1 MPKEPKNFF
10 ANEKNFFNKFWA
22 NVGLSFISKCL
33 NKSKFSGEILDNK
46 KGVTKNFCQTS
57 SGNFSAW
64 FKKFAPQN
72 LNLMG
77 ITGSVSLNK
86 NQFFIKIETFYV
98 FKNFLSKFWANVGVK
113 FY

>member
-1 MPKEPKNFF
+1 MGNLIDPRKIFGKLAAEIFPL
-10 ANEKNFFNKFWA
+10 
-22 NVGLSFISKCL
+22 GL
-33 NKSKFSGEILDNK
+33 
-46 KGVTKNFCQTS
+46 
-57 SGNFSAW
+57 
-64 FKKFAPQN
+64 KKFAPQN

-98 FKNFLSKFWANVGVK
+98 VKNFLSKFWGNVGVK